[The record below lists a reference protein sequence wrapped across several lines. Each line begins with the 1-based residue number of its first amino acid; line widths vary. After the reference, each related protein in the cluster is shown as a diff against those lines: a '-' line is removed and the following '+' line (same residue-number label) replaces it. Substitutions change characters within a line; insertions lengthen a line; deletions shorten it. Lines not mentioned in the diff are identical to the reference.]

1 MNLGPTDMLLISVL
15 IRTGFIAAM
24 TSLDLSNNPGILGEL
39 NVNGWLQTADAH
51 VEEFKQLATA
61 IGQLP

>member
-39 NVNGWLQTADAH
+39 NVNFGLQTADAH
-51 VEEFKQLATA
+51 VEEFKQLA
-61 IGQLP
+61 